1 MKLKELLGVIEVDVM
16 IGIIDR
22 GTDEFVFN
30 GYAMDVDEESVPKEI
45 LTGCVVCILNGY
57 SEKYDASG
65 INIVVNPSE
74 T

>member
-1 MKLKELLGVIEVDVM
+1 MKLKELLDVIEVDVM
-16 IGIIDR
+16 IGIIDL

-30 GYAMDVDEESVPKEI
+30 GYVMDADEESVPEKI
-45 LTGCVVCILNGY
+45 LTGYVVSILNGY

-65 INIVVNPSE
+65 INIVVDPSE

>member
-1 MKLKELLGVIEVDVM
+1 MKLKELLDVIEVDVM

-30 GYAMDVDEESVPKEI
+30 GYTMDADEESVPGEI
-45 LTGCVVCILNGY
+45 LTGYVASIFNGN
-57 SEKYDASG
+57 SGKYDESG
-65 INIVVNPSE
+65 INIVVAPSE

>member
-1 MKLKELLGVIEVDVM
+1 MKLKELLDVIEVDVM

-30 GYAMDVDEESVPKEI
+30 GYAMDADEESVPEKI
-45 LTGCVVCILNGY
+45 LKGYVVSILNGN
-57 SEKYDASG
+57 SEMYDTSG
-65 INIVVNPSE
+65 INIVVDPNE

>member
-1 MKLKELLGVIEVDVM
+1 MKLKELLDVIEVDVM

-30 GYAMDVDEESVPKEI
+30 GYAMDADEESVPNEI
-45 LTGCVVCILNGY
+45 LAGHVVSILNGN
-57 SEKYDASG
+57 SENYDESG
-65 INIVVNPSE
+65 INIVVDPGE

>member
-1 MKLKELLGVIEVDVM
+1 MKLKELLDVIEVDVM

-30 GYAMDVDEESVPKEI
+30 GYAMDADEESVPEEI
-45 LTGCVVCILNGY
+45 LKGYVVNILNGN
-57 SEKYDASG
+57 SEMYDTSG
-65 INIVVNPSE
+65 INIVVDPSE